1 LKQLKPGSPAPAL
14 KAYSGWA
21 LVRTEDVEADVKRLL
36 LNPVPVSSQV
46 GHCDFTAGELFGALA
61 VLQQAMEG
69 PVL

>member
-1 LKQLKPGSPAPAL
+1 M
-14 KAYSGWA
+14 
-21 LVRTEDVEADVKRLL
+21 RTEDVEADVKRLL